1 MTWYTDNFYYLHHT
15 HIHTNSHIHTRLSL
29 FAEETTREMFRVNNK
44 PVIRYYTM
52 HLLASPRPTCD
63 ATVDNY
69 AHLALTALQVS
80 DLSKPIINETFLGS
94 VY

>member
-15 HIHTNSHIHTRLSL
+15 HTHSHT
-29 FAEETTREMFRVNNK
+29 VV
-44 PVIRYYTM
+44 VIRRRNNSWNVSCKQQASNTVL
-52 HLLASPRPTCD
+52 HDALAGLGYTCD

-94 VY
+94 VYR